1 MFYSHSLLSKKGPLG
16 TIWIAAHCFKKL
28 KKNQIHSTDIS
39 SSVDKI
45 IPEIHISHRVL
56 AHLLLGIVRIFSK
69 KVDYLYHDCNAALTC
84 MSISFIPLQVTVKKG
99 ATFKPQQ
106 YSVRAKRQKRDHVD
120 SSEQQTYEDVVETIC
135 ASHPHVTIN
144 VPERL
149 ELDSFDLEIPDDNDL
164 ADMQPHQQS
173 KSQAD
178 HYLDD
183 HCDPF
188 FQNEFNHGESIMQDD
203 IVSSCFTPV
212 SDALPRDM
220 MDIDLQLVEE
230 YNLSSERLEGE
241 DNQRDIRCHRQLKLD
256 QLPDTILHPLKENT
270 IYTHNVENFE
280 NSQKPVEPLVL
291 DMTLLSNDEA
301 CPSSIKENAIA
312 THPTKTHNGDPL
324 QCDLEP
330 AGIPSPK
337 FSVRTPAKKEHR
349 MLRKRKILFDEAIVL
364 SNKTLRKGI
373 HDASNLVLKR
383 KKAPHTF
390 LDVWKHDQISTLQ
403 LDFSAP
409 LIHCMMASE
418 LKTLFQTSSFVCSP
432 LNILGDHDLNPLYP
446 ENNINK
452 ASEVEQSQHK
462 VVTELPS
469 TGNYTE
475 EPITDKNEIEMQ
487 HLGSIESAD
496 AGLDFI
502 SQELESQEK
511 DAIVQEKGWSLTT
524 RAVARYLYRKLLVS
538 NAEERRRS
546 LSLYQILQR
555 RKRSDSARFF
565 YEILILKGRQV
576 IDVSQDSP
584 DEIII
589 SPTQKLEEE
598 FKS

>member
-28 KKNQIHSTDIS
+28 KKYQIHGTDIS

-188 FQNEFNHGESIMQDD
+188 FQNECNHGESIMQDD

-212 SDALPRDM
+212 SDVLPRDM

-230 YNLSSERLEGE
+230 YNLSSERLVGE

-270 IYTHNVENFE
+270 IYAHNVENFE

-349 MLRKRKILFDEAIVL
+349 MLRKRKVLFDEAIVL
-364 SNKTLRKGI
+364 SNKTLRTGI

-390 LDVWKHDQISTLQ
+390 LDAWKHDQISTLQ

-432 LNILGDHDLNPLYP
+432 MNILGDHDLKPLSP

-462 VVTELPS
+462 
-469 TGNYTE
+469 
-475 EPITDKNEIEMQ
+475 
-487 HLGSIESAD
+487 
-496 AGLDFI
+496 
-502 SQELESQEK
+502 ELESQEK
-511 DAIVQEKGWSLTT
+511 DAVVQEKGWSLTT

-565 YEILILKGRQV
+565 YEILILKERQV
-576 IDVSQDSP
+576 IDVNQDSP